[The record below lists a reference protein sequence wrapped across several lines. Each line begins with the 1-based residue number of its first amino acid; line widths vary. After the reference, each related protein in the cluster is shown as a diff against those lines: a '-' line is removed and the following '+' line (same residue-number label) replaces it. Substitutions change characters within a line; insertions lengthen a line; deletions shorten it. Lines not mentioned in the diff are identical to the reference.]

1 MNVLKPVL
9 DLFGGDWLVF
19 LLLLAWSVAGVTVIF
34 ERIYALWR
42 IADRSSEFAERV
54 FERIRKGEVAQAS
67 VLCEESSA
75 PIARVFERGLRFH
88 PSQPAKVAD
97 ALGSQRAATLQDLKR
112 RLWLLATVGSSAPF
126 VGLLGT
132 VIGIIRAFQSMSTQ
146 GMGGFKVVSAGLSQA
161 LVATAAGLIVA
172 IYALV
177 AYNWFVARLNALA
190 QRYRLLCDDLIVVL
204 EGSGRGDPV

>member
-9 DLFGGDWLVF
+9 DLFGGDWMVF
-19 LLLLAWSVAGVTVIF
+19 LLLLAWSVAGVTVIL
-34 ERIYALWR
+34 ERIFALWR

-54 FERIRKGEVAQAS
+54 FDRIRKGEVAQAA
-67 VLCEESSA
+67 VLCEESSV

-88 PSQPAKVAD
+88 PSQPGKIPD
-97 ALGSQRAATLQDLKR
+97 ALGSQRAATMQDLKR

-132 VIGIIRAFQSMSTQ
+132 VVGIIRAFHSMSTQ
-146 GMGGFKVVSAGLSQA
+146 GVGGFKVVSAGLSQA

-177 AYNWFVARLNALA
+177 AYNWFVARLNSLA
-190 QRYRLLCDDLIVVL
+190 QRYRLLCDDLVVAL